1 MAKTK
6 DAVKILDR
14 VTGKAGGLRER
25 IAADI
30 LNLRVAQM
38 IYEKRVAAGLTQAQL
53 AELLDTS
60 QSVVARLENADYE
73 GHSLSMLHRIAEA
86 LHGRLEVRIV
96 GTGGRGRKRGAAGA
110 WKKAARRKAGRTG

>member
-1 MAKTK
+1 MAKSK

-14 VTGKAGGLRER
+14 VTGKDGGLREK
-25 IAADI
+25 IAEDR
-30 LNLRVAQM
+30 LNFRVAQM
-38 IYEKRVAAGLTQAQL
+38 ICEKRVAAGLTQAEL

-96 GTGGRGRKRGAAGA
+96 ETRGRKVTLR
-110 WKKAARRKAGRTG
+110 KKAARRKAPMR